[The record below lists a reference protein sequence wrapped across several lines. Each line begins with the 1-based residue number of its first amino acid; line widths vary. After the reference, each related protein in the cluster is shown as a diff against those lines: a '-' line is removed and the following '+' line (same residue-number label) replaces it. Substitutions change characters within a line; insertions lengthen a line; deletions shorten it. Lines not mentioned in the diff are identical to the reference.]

1 MPWDEELKQLQRQVI
16 DTFGEAE
23 TDAAQ
28 WRVLTRMQ
36 WPESC
41 WGDYPPDPET
51 QLALVRDALRTE
63 YRLLMQ
69 PH

>member
-1 MPWDEELKQLQRQVI
+1 MPWDEELKQLKRQVI

-23 TDAAQ
+23 VDAAR

-36 WPESC
+36 WPEVS
-41 WGDYPPDPET
+41 DPPPDPET
-51 QLALVRDALRTE
+51 QLARVREALRAE
-63 YRLLMQ
+63 YRRLLQ